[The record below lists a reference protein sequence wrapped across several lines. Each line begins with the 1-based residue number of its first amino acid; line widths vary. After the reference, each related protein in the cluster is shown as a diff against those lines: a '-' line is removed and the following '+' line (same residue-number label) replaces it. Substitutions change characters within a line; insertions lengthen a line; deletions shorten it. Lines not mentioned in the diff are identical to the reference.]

1 MIGLYFRTL
10 LKDIFRG
17 PEARAQSD
25 QAKKMADDL
34 VTGAQDEWSRQLEA
48 VANIPDLLTSPRKY
62 AEILKGRGI
71 VEIKTAYLLGYLIER
86 SRSYDFPTSPEQ
98 RGAILLMNLLH
109 REGASSHQAR
119 AEVIALRRVL
129 DNGDPRTVSIVERG
143 EAAVRYPD
151 FHPHLVDIVTHIA
164 KIEAS

>member
-1 MIGLYFRTL
+1 MTGIYIRTL
-10 LKDIFRG
+10 LKSLFQS
-17 PEARAQSD
+17 PEARAQTYN
-25 QAKKMADDL
+25 AKKMADEL
-34 VTGAQDEWSRQLEA
+34 ISGAQEEWSRQLEA
-48 VANIPDLLTSPRKY
+48 VVNIPDLITSPRKY
-62 AEILKGRGI
+62 AEVLKGRGI
-71 VEIKTAYLLGYLIER
+71 VEIKTAYLLGYFTER

-109 REGASSHQAR
+109 REGASSYKAR

-129 DNGDPRTVSIVERG
+129 ENGDRRTLSIVERG

-151 FHPHLVDIVTHIA
+151 FHPHLVDIVTHLA